1 MVGVG
6 WDHHASYKCSLKS
19 FIWPVDVTCVKR
31 NARELEKNAL
41 DRTSRSLDPSS
52 AMYKICQLNHFSFF
66 FFTVISTLGFAFHR
80 TSIHICRVV
89 G

>member
-31 NARELEKNAL
+31 NAHELEKNAL

-52 AMYKICQLNHFSFF
+52 AMYRICQLYLFF
-66 FFTVISTLGFAFHR
+66 FHSNEYPWLCISQELN
-80 TSIHICRVV
+80 IYL
-89 G
+89 

>member
-31 NARELEKNAL
+31 NAHELEKNAL
-41 DRTSRSLDPSS
+41 DGTSRSLDPSS
-52 AMYKICQLNHFSFF
+52 AMYRICQLYLFF
-66 FFTVISTLGFAFHR
+66 LTVMSTLGFAFHR
-80 TSIHICRVV
+80 CSIYICRVI

>member
-31 NARELEKNAL
+31 NAHELEKNAL
-41 DRTSRSLDPSS
+41 DGTSRSLDPSS
-52 AMYKICQLNHFSFF
+52 AMYRICQLYLFF
-66 FFTVISTLGFAFHR
+66 HSNEYPWLCISQELN
-80 TSIHICRVV
+80 IYL
-89 G
+89 